1 MKTKIGIP
9 LKMYEELDSFKLYMN
24 VVGLLTNLSEFP
36 IYLIKNREAVNEMI
50 IGMLTENYVACAL
63 KQNDLN
69 PNYWQN
75 EYDSKIDFILQM
87 EKSSISPIEVKS
99 STHVKSRSLNNYIK
113 EYHPNYAIRIS
124 ERNFGFKNNIK
135 SVPLYAVFGI
145 GKIER
150 EKKNEK

>member
-1 MKTKIGIP
+1 MEIDFLIAKAKIG
-9 LKMYEELDSFKLYMN
+9 SRHN
-24 VVGLLTNLSEFP
+24 
-36 IYLIKNREAVNEMI
+36 
-50 IGMLTENYVACAL
+50 
-63 KQNDLN
+63 
-69 PNYWQN
+69 
-75 EYDSKIDFILQM
+75 
-87 EKSSISPIEVKS
+87 ISPIEVKS